1 MMKKLVTF
9 IVLAVA
15 IAANTGLIT
24 SRVFAYDQQF
34 YSSNDI
40 LFYNPDASSACS
52 STASTSAASV
62 PLTDNPTL
70 KQIFQLL
77 INGGMNA
84 GQASAVMGNMYAES
98 SFISDRH
105 EVGNDIGY
113 GLVQWSFGR
122 RTNLENFAKQ
132 KGVPASD
139 VAMQIEFLFKEYNS
153 SYKSRLD
160 STPFKDGVD
169 IAAST
174 RAWMMIFEA
183 PMMAPAN
190 DPAALNSK
198 RIPAAIKIYG
208 FYSSLAP
215 TSITA
220 SVATTSGCNVT
231 GNGAVAGNIV
241 ATALNLALTSPVAN
255 GTTGKSNARDTYQ
268 TAKQQYNPT
277 TDWTD
282 CGGFVSTVM
291 KASGVDPNY
300 PLGTSVEA
308 DYVRAHPEKYTIIN
322 NPSKDGSDLQP
333 GDILISTTAGHTM
346 LYTGQTGTPYADAS
360 LGGRVPSVRLSTD
373 GVWMLAR
380 NAFVA
385 RVIK

>member
-1 MMKKLVTF
+1 MKKLVTF
-9 IVLAVA
+9 IVLAVS
-15 IAANTGLIT
+15 IAAAT
-24 SRVFAYDQQF
+24 SLTTNQVFAYDQQF

-52 STASTSAASV
+52 STASTSTASV

-84 GQASAVMGNMYAES
+84 VQAAAVMGNMYAES

-139 VAMQIEFLFKEYNS
+139 VTMQIEFLFKEYNS
-153 SYKSRLD
+153 SYKSRLS
-160 STPFKDGVD
+160 STPFKDGTD
-169 IAAST
+169 ITAST
-174 RAWMMIFEA
+174 KAWMMIFEA
-183 PMMAPAN
+183 PMMSPAN

-198 RIPAAIKIYG
+198 RIPAANTIYG
-208 FYSSLAP
+208 LYQSLAP
-215 TSITA
+215 SSTALSATS
-220 SVATTSGCNVT
+220 TSSCNAT

-241 ATALNLALTSPVAN
+241 ATALNLALTAPVKN
-255 GTTGKSNARDTYQ
+255 GTTAKSDARDTYQ
-268 TAKQQYNPT
+268 TAKMQYNPT

-300 PLGTSVEA
+300 PLGTSVEGA
-308 DYVRAHPEKYTIIN
+308 YVRAHPEKYKVID
-322 NPSKDGSDLQP
+322 NPSPTGSDLQP

-373 GVWMLAR
+373 GVWLLQR
-380 NAFVA
+380 NAFIA

>member
-1 MMKKLVTF
+1 MVSVTLVQP
-9 IVLAVA
+9 VK
-15 IAANTGLIT
+15 
-24 SRVFAYDQQF
+24 AYDEAF

-40 LFYNPDASSACS
+40 LFYNPDASSSCS
-52 STASTSAASV
+52 STASTSTASV
-62 PLTDNPTL
+62 PLTDNPPL

-98 SFISDRH
+98 GFNSDRH
-105 EVGNDIGY
+105 EIGNDLGY
-113 GLVQWSFGR
+113 GLVQWTNHPIGSSTGR
-122 RTNLENFAKQ
+122 RTNLEKFAAS
-132 KGVPASD
+132 KGVPNSD
-139 VAMQIEFLFKEYNS
+139 IPMQIEYLLNEYNS
-153 SYKSRLD
+153 SYKSSLN
-160 STPFKDGVD
+160 STPFKDGTD

-174 RAWMMIFEA
+174 KAWMMIFEIPA
-183 PMMAPAN
+183 MSPAN

-198 RIPAAIKIYG
+198 RIPAADTIYG
-208 FYSSLAP
+208 LYSSLAP
-215 TSITA
+215 LS
-220 SVATTSGCNVT
+220 SGVTTSGCNVT

-241 ATALNLALTSPVAN
+241 ATALNLALTSPVKD
-255 GTTGKSNARDTYQ
+255 GTTSKSDARDTYQ

-322 NPSKDGSDLQP
+322 NPSLTGSDLQP

-373 GVWMLAR
+373 GVWMLQR
-380 NAFVA
+380 NAFIA